1 MRIWKRL
8 VLLNKGT
15 GKPEIDT
22 VKRIP
27 AHTFT
32 HTEKK
37 NLAIL
42 KVATATPSETRTFDR
57 HINQTRHDMN
67 SYLFRVFG
75 RHFKYL

>member
-32 HTEKK
+32 HTEKDM
-37 NLAIL
+37 AIL
-42 KVATATPSETRTFDR
+42 KVATAT
-57 HINQTRHDMN
+57 
-67 SYLFRVFG
+67 
-75 RHFKYL
+75 